1 MSKVN
6 RRTFLRRGA
15 CAGGALALQGLAA
28 RGALEALGGTAAE
41 EAGGYGP
48 LVPSKSRNTGET
60 LLALPE
66 GFEYT
71 VIGRTG
77 SMMSDGRRTPRAHD
91 GMAAFKVGRELRLVR
106 NHEINTGVGTPG
118 AALAEKSYDALA
130 GGGTTTLVI
139 DPKTRELVRSFVSLS
154 GTLINCAG
162 GPTPWGSWISCEETV
177 LGPRRFTNAEGRAF
191 GGFERPHGYCFEVSA
206 AADTAVAPEPLR
218 AMGRFVHE
226 AVAVDPKTK
235 IVYETE
241 DRGAGG
247 FYRFLPDKPGR
258 LAAGGRLQ
266 MLAVEGRP
274 GYDTRK
280 GQTAGVVLP
289 VTWVDI
295 ERPDPPEA
303 EQDAGA
309 VYKQGVARGG
319 ATFARLEG
327 CWYGAGRVYFTSTS
341 GGDKQLGQ
349 VWEYETRGGRGGGL
363 LRLLYESAATDT
375 LRMPDN
381 LCVSPRRA
389 DCLVVCEDGDG
400 VNHVRCLTPRG
411 HVFDLARNIVP
422 GFEKREFAG
431 ATFSPDGQTLFVNI
445 QVPGIT
451 FAVWGPW
458 RSGSL

>member
-1 MSKVN
+1 MSEVN
-6 RRTFLRRGA
+6 RRTFLRRGVY
-15 CAGGALALQGLAA
+15 AGGALAMQGLVA
-28 RGALEALGGTAAE
+28 RGALDALGAAGA
-41 EAGGYGP
+41 EASGGYGP
-48 LVPSKSRNTGET
+48 LQPAKSRNTGET

-71 VIGRTG
+71 VLGRTG
-77 SMMSDGRRTPRAHD
+77 SAMSDGRPTPRAHD
-91 GMAAFKVGRELRLVR
+91 GMAAFRVGGELRLVR
-106 NHEINTGVGTPG
+106 NHEINSGVGTPG
-118 AALAEKSYDALA
+118 AALAEKSYDPLA

-177 LGPRRFTNAEGRAF
+177 MGPTRFRNAEGREL

-206 AADTAVAPEPLR
+206 ASDGAVAPEPLR

-226 AVAVDPKTK
+226 AVAVDPRTK

-241 DRGAGG
+241 DRGSAG
-247 FYRFLPDKPGR
+247 FYRFLPNRPGR

-266 MLAVEGRP
+266 MLAVKEQS
-274 GYDTRK
+274 GYDTRR
-280 GQTAGVVLP
+280 GQTDGAVLP
-289 VTWVDI
+289 VAWVDI

-303 EQDAGA
+303 EQDWDA
-309 VYKQGVARGG
+309 VYKQGLARGG

-327 CWYGAGRVYFTSTS
+327 CWYGAGRVYFTSTN

-349 VWEYETRGGRGGGL
+349 VWEYEPRGRDGGN
-363 LRLLYESAATDT
+363 LRLLYESASADS

-381 LCVSPRRA
+381 LCVSPRHA
-389 DCLVVCEDGDG
+389 DCLVICEDGDG

-411 HVFDLARNIVP
+411 QVFDLARNIVP

-451 FAVWGPW
+451 FAIWGPW
-458 RSGSL
+458 RKGLA